1 MEKKKKNP
9 YFLKKKSFLNNTFNN
24 SIQYDFLTNY
34 FIIFKKNNFIVNH
47 QELIFKNKFLKLN
60 NYKYKS

>member
-1 MEKKKKNP
+1 MEKKKKTP
-9 YFLKKKSFLNNTFNN
+9 IFLKKKSFLNNTLNKN
-24 SIQYDFLTNY
+24 IQYDFLTNY
-34 FIIFKKNNFIVNH
+34 FIIFTTSNYIVNN

>member
-1 MEKKKKNP
+1 MERKKTTP
-9 YFLKKKSFLNNTFNN
+9 IFLKKKSFLNNTFNKN
-24 SIQYDFLTNY
+24 IQYDFLTNY
-34 FIIFKKNNFIVNH
+34 FIIFKTNNYIITD